1 MPFYEHVFIAR
12 QDISPAQ
19 VEALTETL
27 VKIVADHGGKIEKSE
42 YWGLR
47 SLQYKIKKNR
57 KGHYSL
63 FNIDGP
69 PEAVLEL
76 ERVEKINDDVL
87 RSMTIR
93 VDALDPEPSPV
104 LSRRDRGGDRDG
116 ERGDRDRGD
125 RGGFGD
131 RDRGGFGGD
140 RGPRGDRGDRPE
152 RSFGGDRGG
161 MGGGDR
167 GGPDRGGPDRPRRF

>member
-1 MPFYEHVFIAR
+1 MPLYEHVFIAR

-27 VKIVADHGGKIEKSE
+27 QKIVLDNGGKVEKSE

-69 PEAVLEL
+69 AGVIEEL
-76 ERVEKINDDVL
+76 ERQEKINDDIL
-87 RSMTIR
+87 RAMTLR
-93 VDALDPEPSPV
+93 VEELDPEPSPV
-104 LSRRDRGGDRDG
+104 LSRRDRGDK
-116 ERGDRDRGD
+116 DRGD
-125 RGGFGD
+125 R
-131 RDRGGFGGD
+131 
-140 RGPRGDRGDRPE
+140 
-152 RSFGGDRGG
+152 
-161 MGGGDR
+161 
-167 GGPDRGGPDRPRRF
+167 RR

>member
-1 MPFYEHVFIAR
+1 MPLYEHVFIAR

-27 VKIVADHGGKIEKSE
+27 TKVVADHGGKIEKSE

-69 PEAVLEL
+69 PAAVLEL
-76 ERVEKINDDVL
+76 ERIEKINDDVL

-93 VDALDPEPSPV
+93 VEALDPEPSPV

-116 ERGDRDRGD
+116 ERGDRGD
-125 RGGFGD
+125 RGGFGGD
-131 RDRGGFGGD
+131 RGDRGGFGGD
-140 RGPRGDRGDRPE
+140 RGPRGG
-152 RSFGGDRGG
+152 FG
-161 MGGGDR
+161 GGGDR
-167 GGPDRGGPDRPRRF
+167 GGFGGGGDRGDRGPRRF